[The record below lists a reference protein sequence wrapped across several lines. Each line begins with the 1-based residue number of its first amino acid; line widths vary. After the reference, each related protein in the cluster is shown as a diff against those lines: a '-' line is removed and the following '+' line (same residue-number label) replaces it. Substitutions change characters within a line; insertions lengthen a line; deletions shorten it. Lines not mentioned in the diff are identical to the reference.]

1 MKGVVM
7 EGSVL
12 PVKMITR
19 KSEELLVVAFNMTNK
34 EALAGIRGFWS
45 KEGET
50 EYKSC
55 LGRNEED
62 TRLITSD
69 QLGGEIAL
77 YNPQNISVPLA
88 QVAVR
93 TPMGLYYDKTRK
105 LLFAGT
111 DHWVTAVSMGSIH
124 SVLNNRFFNCI
135 HWLSR
140 THDGNLLV
148 TATGIDAILKVSMDM
163 PERLLSSWF
172 ATERGYGRTPSGER
186 RFIDREIFHQG
197 IEYCTPQHTTHIN
210 SAVEHDKDRILA
222 TLFHQGDL
230 VEIDLCGGGCS
241 VILSGLKNPHAIRKA
256 SFGYILSDTNNGR
269 IIKLDKNLKFIGEL
283 KGKFDWLQDAIEL
296 ESGNFVVAD
305 VNNGRLI
312 VMSNKGSSI
321 DQCVYGYDNK
331 KVGSMLTVSREEARE
346 IFGFF

>member
-1 MKGVVM
+1 M
-7 EGSVL
+7 L
-12 PVKMITR
+12 PVKMIAR
-19 KSEELLVVAFNMTNK
+19 EPEEFLVVAFNMTNK
-34 EALAGIRGFWS
+34 EALARIRGLWS
-45 KEGET
+45 KEEKT

-93 TPMGLYYDKTRK
+93 TPMGLYHDKVRK
-105 LLFAGT
+105 LLFAGM
-111 DHWVTAVSMGSIH
+111 DHWIAAISSGSVH

-148 TATGIDAILKVSMDM
+148 TATGIDAILKVSIDM
-163 PERLLSSWF
+163 PEILLSSWF
-172 ATERGYGRTPSGER
+172 ATERGYSRTPSGER
-186 RFIDREIFHQG
+186 RFIDRKIIHQG

-210 SAVEHDKDRILA
+210 SAIEYKKDQVLA
-222 TLFHQGDL
+222 TLFHQGSL
-230 VEIDLCGGGCS
+230 IEIDLCGGDYN

-305 VNNGRLI
+305 VNNGRLM
-312 VMSNKGSSI
+312 VMSNKGSPIS
-321 DQCVYGYDNK
+321 QCVYGYDNK

-346 IFGFF
+346 IFGSF